1 MTIQELY
8 NFLGD
13 FIKKH
18 PKCKDQSIMVKN
30 LNDESTWEE
39 VTIVSDT
46 VVESCPQY
54 GSPLYLHS
62 KSQEEVTKKYQDKL
76 KKHYD
81 DDDEYDFYI

>member
-8 NFLGD
+8 DFLGK
-13 FIKKH
+13 FIKEH
-18 PKCKDQSIMVKN
+18 PKCKNQRIMVKN

-54 GSPLYLHS
+54 GSPLYFHS

-76 KKHYD
+76 KKQ
-81 DDDEYDFYI
+81 DDDEWEYYM